1 MMHRNVGELLSNRVV
16 VALSSDA
23 SVREAAGRMKAAHVA
38 SVVVTEAEDR
48 HIAGIFT
55 ERDLTERVV
64 ADGLDPDR
72 TRLAAVMTPHPMTI
86 GPDATVH
93 EALRHMHDN
102 GMRHLPIVQNGRV
115 IGIVSMRDF
124 LGEELA
130 DIDRETRLME
140 SLTEVM

>member
-1 MMHRNVGELLSNRVV
+1 MLHRNVGELLNNRVV

-23 SVREAAGRMKAAHVA
+23 SVREAAGCMKKAHVA

-48 HIAGIFT
+48 HLAGIFT

-72 TRLAAVMTPHPMTI
+72 TRLAAVMTPHPMTV
-86 GPDATVH
+86 GPETTVQD
-93 EALRHMHDN
+93 ALRHMHDN

-115 IGIVSMRDF
+115 LGVVSMRDF
-124 LGEELA
+124 MGEELA
-130 DIDRETRLME
+130 DIDRERTLME
-140 SLTEVM
+140 SLTEIM